1 VIKKLTADN
10 DLSSQDKKVKL
21 LNEVEPILEQMKA
34 PKLNLLF
41 RKRIAQLVGLD
52 IQEINNILKNNIQTN
67 IKRTNRKIAKRIPIN
82 PIRRFILFI
91 IIKPELAIESDLKIF
106 TSNENDHNLA
116 KKIIQNA
123 LTNKE
128 NNAAVMLHF
137 LESEI
142 DQEQFKEI
150 EEQIAKIDDD
160 LSINDEV
167 EALRESLQKKLLTSL
182 NKTKL
187 SEIQQKSLGSLT
199 DEEKTF
205 LKNFRRK

>member
-1 VIKKLTADN
+1 
-10 DLSSQDKKVKL
+10 
-21 LNEVEPILEQMKA
+21 
-34 PKLNLLF
+34 
-41 RKRIAQLVGLD
+41 LVGLD

-91 IIKPELAIESDLKIF
+91 IIKPELVIESDLKIF
-106 TSNENDHNLA
+106 TSNENDLNLA

-123 LTNKE
+123 LANKE

-187 SEIQQKSLGSLT
+187 SEIQQKSLSSLT

>member
-1 VIKKLTADN
+1 MIKKLTSAN

-52 IQEINNILKNNIQTN
+52 IQEINNILKNTLQTN
-67 IKRTNRKIAKRIPIN
+67 VKSNSRKREKRIPIS
-82 PIRRFILFI
+82 PMRRFILFI
-91 IIKPELAIESDLKIF
+91 LIKPELAIDSDLRIF

-128 NNAAVMLHF
+128 SNTAVMLHF
-137 LESEI
+137 LENEI
-142 DQEQFKEI
+142 NQEQLKEI
-150 EEQIAKIDDD
+150 EEQIAKIDEG
-160 LSINDEV
+160 LSINEEV
-167 EALRESLQKKLLTSL
+167 EALRESLQKKLLTSA

-187 SEIQQKSLGSLT
+187 NEIQQKPLGSLS